1 MKEREIMKQCLLI
14 TALLIC
20 VVGCQYSG
28 PGLKGYLDDPST
40 ILEDPLS
47 VQHQDQLDDLESSY
61 LKKEISYAEYIEQ
74 KQRLENDFVR
84 DVRKREGRS
93 GY

>member
-1 MKEREIMKQCLLI
+1 MKKFMGII
-14 TALLIC
+14 ALLIFTI
-20 VVGCQYSG
+20 GCQYSG

-61 LKKEISYAEYIEQ
+61 LKKEITYAEYVEQ
-74 KQRLENDFVR
+74 KQLLEDDFVR
-84 DVRKREGRS
+84 DVRKREGHG

>member
-1 MKEREIMKQCLLI
+1 MKERNIMKECLLI
-14 TALLIC
+14 IALLVC
-20 VVGCQYSG
+20 AVGCNYNG

-47 VQHQDQLDDLESSY
+47 IDHQQQVDDLESRY
-61 LKKEISYAEYIEQ
+61 LTKEITYAEYVEQ
-74 KQRLENDFVR
+74 KQRLEDDFVR
-84 DVRKREGRS
+84 DVHKREGHS